1 MDTLFLLLHF
11 FKNINCLLLLRN
23 VPQREFKLL
32 VNLQHLINLW
42 PWRLVARR
50 GWRRWW
56 DFFIQWYRLIRW
68 TCLFNHERYLLRSCF
83 YLLLLFNILTKGKCI
98 FCYFFGKNYWLLL
111 IRYYCSRLFN
121 NWYKTVFKA
130 SAIEGQVT
138 FLSLNVFSEFLLD
151 DSGCG
156 CEDTKDHHVV
166 IDLDFIIWRREVK
179 YWFFFIWK
187 CLLYLD
193 IWLCAYFNFYSLL
206 ILFKTFN
213 LLPLYFHLFNQLS
226 NQHLLHSNFLF
237 LHYTILASILIQLPR
252 FMNVYAILCY
262 DIRCASVIMSGNI
275 DYPFLFH
282 DYRLLASDMASLVIN
297 NQVQLLQIVKD
308 FLLNHYLLD
317 SFFLYFIHPLLLLL

>member
-1 MDTLFLLLHF
+1 M
-11 FKNINCLLLLRN
+11 
-23 VPQREFKLL
+23 
-32 VNLQHLINLW
+32 
-42 PWRLVARR
+42 
-50 GWRRWW
+50 
-56 DFFIQWYRLIRW
+56 
-68 TCLFNHERYLLRSCF
+68 
-83 YLLLLFNILTKGKCI
+83 
-98 FCYFFGKNYWLLL
+98 
-111 IRYYCSRLFN
+111 
-121 NWYKTVFKA
+121 
-130 SAIEGQVT
+130 
-138 FLSLNVFSEFLLD
+138 
-151 DSGCG
+151 
-156 CEDTKDHHVV
+156 
-166 IDLDFIIWRREVK
+166 
-179 YWFFFIWK
+179 
-187 CLLYLD
+187 D

-252 FMNVYAILCY
+252 FMNLYAIFCD